1 MLSAATIRLSV
12 LTKTIPPWEKN
23 YWCCPTC
30 KLALRG
36 SFCLPGDKFIKL
48 DREVKS
54 VYLYYG
60 IGPNSSR
67 NKDNPIFYF
76 TVEKDIP
83 AQEKINLA
91 VLFGPVGFLSEI

>member
-1 MLSAATIRLSV
+1 MLSAATILLSV
-12 LTKTIPPWEKN
+12 LTKAIPPWEKN
-23 YWCCPTC
+23 YWCCLTF

-36 SFCLPGDKFIKL
+36 NFCLLGDKFIKL

-54 VYLYYG
+54 VYPYYG

-76 TVEKDIP
+76 TVEIGYSGAREDKFSRFIW
-83 AQEKINLA
+83 ASGIS
-91 VLFGPVGFLSEI
+91 G